1 MVKSELIKRFQNESK
16 EIKRQLRVA
25 DMDLGQLKSLLLR
38 REKGI
43 LFLKFLISQKEA
55 Q

>member
-1 MVKSELIKRFQNESK
+1 MAKKWKQV
-16 EIKRQLRVA
+16 RVS
-25 DMDLGQLKSLLLR
+25 DMGLGQLKSLLIR

-55 Q
+55 